1 MKINPFPRN
10 LFIIFL
16 MLGVYTSYIRVQ
28 PAQAF
33 PDTVIDNFNDT
44 TTLTQSGVGTNTATF
59 DDASILGGER
69 DLVVNVT
76 AGGGNLTVDTN
87 TSFPDQFSSSAG
99 SGIFATTQTTYDG
112 NDGDASALDP
122 IGLGGIDMTT
132 NDNNAFIL
140 LVERDDLLGALTITA
155 YTDATHCSSLTQLLP
170 GGIGSTALSRAF
182 LFNFNNFT
190 TLCTNP
196 VDFQDIGALQILAD
210 GTVEDGLDL
219 VIRVFAAVSVDF
231 GDLDD
236 PGGNYNTQL
245 DDQFDGNIYGAGHV
259 ISSLFLGSSIDAE
272 VDGQPNGNGNALGDD
287 ETGDDEDGV
296 IRPATSWTT
305 GSATGGHVQVTVNGD
320 GCLYGWIDWNRNG
333 TLTNVATTTGS
344 TLNDRVIAQS
354 VTAGT
359 ITIDFPVPSALNFS
373 AGSLN
378 ARFRLYPRD
387 PGDSCWTGTGSFAK
401 FPDRFQHYGGEVED
415 YTWSFGPTAV
425 ALQSAHTATNSP
437 AAAFGFVAVLLV
449 AVVSTG
455 VTLYR
460 RQRQVR

>member
-1 MKINPFPRN
+1 MF
-10 LFIIFL
+10 
-16 MLGVYTSYIRVQ
+16 YTSYVRVQ
-28 PAQAF
+28 PVQAF
-33 PDTVIDNFNDT
+33 PDTVIDDFSDT

-59 DDASILGGER
+59 DNASILGGER

-76 AGGGNLTVDTN
+76 SGGGNLTVDTN
-87 TSFPDQFSSSAG
+87 TSFPDQLSSSAG

-112 NDGDASALDP
+112 NDSDASVLDP
-122 IGLGGIDMTT
+122 TGLGGIDVTT
-132 NDNNAFIL
+132 NNNNAFIL

-155 YTDATHCSSLTQLLP
+155 YTDAAHCSNLTLSLP
-170 GGIGSTALSRAF
+170 GGIGTTSLSRAF
-182 LFNFNNFT
+182 LFNFNDFT
-190 TLCTNP
+190 TLCANP
-196 VDFQDIGALQILAD
+196 VDFKDIGALQILAD

-231 GDLDD
+231 GDLDEIN
-236 PGGNYNTQL
+236 GNYNTQL
-245 DDQFDGNIYGAGHV
+245 ANQGDGNIYGAGHV
-259 ISSLFLGSSIDAE
+259 VSSLFLGSSVDAE
-272 VDGQPNGNGNALGDD
+272 LDGQPNGNGNAMGDD
-287 ETGDDEDGV
+287 VVGTGDDEDGV

-320 GCLYGWIDWNRNG
+320 GCLYGWVDWNRNG

-344 TLNDRVIAQS
+344 VLNDRIIAQS

-359 ITIDFPVPSALNFS
+359 FTIDFPVPSTLNFS

-387 PGDSCWTGTGSFAK
+387 PGGGCWTGTGSFAK
-401 FPDRFQHYGGEVED
+401 SSDRFQHYGGEVED

-425 ALQSAHTATNSP
+425 ALQSAHTTNNSS
-437 AAAFGFVAVLLV
+437 AAAMGFISVLFV

-455 VTLYR
+455 ITLYR
-460 RQRQVR
+460 RQRQLR